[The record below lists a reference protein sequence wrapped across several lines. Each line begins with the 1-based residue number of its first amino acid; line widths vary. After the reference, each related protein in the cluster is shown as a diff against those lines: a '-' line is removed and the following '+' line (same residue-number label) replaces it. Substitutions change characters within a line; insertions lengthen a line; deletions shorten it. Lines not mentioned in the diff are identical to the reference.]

1 MQPERPVQTTLAFH
15 ASRIV
20 IDVGVL
26 LAMAAMSMRFVN
38 APDGGRSALAADA
51 FPAVV
56 LLLPVFAVTLI
67 PDHTRPLHPI
77 AGWGAMVL
85 ALAALP
91 YSFVKL
97 LDAGVLAQSLGGS
110 VGFGAILLVIGC
122 LVAAVGVGI
131 GVVRDILGHPSGGS
145 TQRRSPIAAAPRPAA
160 RTAPAAGRQPVAAPA
175 QGSTAGPAT
184 TRVPANPTT
193 VPANRPAPAAQ
204 PSAPETP
211 RTTAQP
217 VPPSRV
223 TPPAARNVPTAQ
235 PVPDRPRAPAEI
247 TFPDQSVVAR
257 EADPE
262 RRVDDPMS
270 TAERADAAL
279 DDHLLAMFD
288 PPQDGDDEA

>member
-20 IDVGVL
+20 IDAGVL

-51 FPAVV
+51 FPAVI

-110 VGFGAILLVIGC
+110 LGLGAIVLVIGC
-122 LVAAVGVGI
+122 LVTAVGVGI
-131 GVVRDILGHPSGGS
+131 GVVRDFMGHPSGGS
-145 TQRRSPIAAAPRPAA
+145 TQRRSPIAAAPRPAP
-160 RTAPAAGRQPVAAPA
+160 RTAAAPGRQPVGAPD
-175 QGSTAGPAT
+175 QGPPPAAT
-184 TRVPANPTT
+184 TRIAATPTT
-193 VPANRPAPAAQ
+193 VPQNRPAPA
-204 PSAPETP
+204 PRPPAPEGP
-211 RTTAQP
+211 RPTAQP
-217 VPPSRV
+217 VPPARS
-223 TPPAARNVPTAQ
+223 TPPPARTVPTAQ
-235 PVPDRPRAPAEI
+235 PAPDRPRGPAEI

-257 EADPE
+257 EAEPE
-262 RRVDDPMS
+262 HRVDDPMS

-288 PPQDGDDEA
+288 PPQDGDDGA